1 MIAIKLQSIV
11 HDYGDMD
18 YIYIDEDNNK
28 ILYELYDEDAP
39 FGEITLEQ
47 IMRMEIFTYNMMISD
62 IKKIYPNFNIEYFK
76 FPTDYEKVNPI
87 NMKGNPNDRYPR
99 KQDHV
104 ILKDQNG
111 KEQMIFSLKLWKCR
125 GERILEAIKN
135 TIS

>member
-62 IKKIYPNFNIEYFK
+62 IKKIYPNFNIE
-76 FPTDYEKVNPI
+76 
-87 NMKGNPNDRYPR
+87 
-99 KQDHV
+99 
-104 ILKDQNG
+104 
-111 KEQMIFSLKLWKCR
+111 
-125 GERILEAIKN
+125 
-135 TIS
+135 